1 MNIPHERQY
10 RALELPEIITGLLAM
25 LIVLWEVCFAGL
37 ANGTSELEMFEKGL
51 HLLLCGV
58 VWLNTAI
65 VLLHFLTKLLHRQ
78 HPGRFLVW
86 QLITGLIASCIFW
99 GGIRQALPDHAFPVS
114 MLLSFTIG
122 IYSFITI
129 GALARAHRA
138 QNCPRSKSRWS
149 PAVIFFTWMIAFVL
163 VSTLLLLTPGATHH
177 PISFTDAFF
186 TCASAISITGLTC
199 VDVANTFTALGKV
212 VLLVDIQIG
221 AMGVMTFSYFVLL
234 MVGKQLA
241 VRDRVAI
248 SSLLDQQGVNIIPA
262 LIKAVIFITFSVE
275 AIGATLL
282 YLHWDGTP
290 GIPQEHLWF
299 LALFHAVSAF
309 CNAGISLFP
318 QNMAEACVA
327 HDKIVQSVM
336 MMLTLAGT
344 LGFSVYLEAL
354 TRLRNK
360 VTGKRNP
367 VRWSTHSWLV
377 VRVTLI
383 VMLTGAV
390 GLAFLGALEPS
401 AHAPSA
407 DFNIWESLWNT
418 IGRSA
423 GFTITD
429 IGEYGP
435 VYHLFLCLLMFVGGN
450 PAGTGGG
457 IFAPVFALCILEVLR
472 VLRGQQ
478 DLELHGRRIARNTV
492 ERAMA
497 TVVLST
503 FWIAASTML
512 LLLLEPGISQA
523 ANGTIKLLFLEI
535 SAYTTTG
542 FSICNPGDLSDVS
555 KFFISANML
564 FGRVGMF
571 TFMLIFIK
579 QKDPSPV
586 RYPETRLPLT

>member
-1 MNIPHERQY
+1 MTPPRERQY
-10 RALELPEIITGLLAM
+10 RAMEYPEIISGLMAM
-25 LIVLWEVCFAGL
+25 LVVLWEACFSGL
-37 ANGTSELEMFEKGL
+37 ATGTSELIKFLEST
-51 HLLLCGV
+51 HLLLCAV
-58 VWLNTAI
+58 VWFNTLT
-65 VLLHFLTKLLHRQ
+65 VLLHFISKLIHKES
-78 HPGRFLVW
+78 PGRFLGW
-86 QLITGLIASCIFW
+86 QLGVGLAASFVFYGGIWEVLPAAFFRVSIILSFVIGIFSCITIVALW
-99 GGIRQALPDHAFPVS
+99 KERSRQS
-114 MLLSFTIG
+114 
-122 IYSFITI
+122 
-129 GALARAHRA
+129 R
-138 QNCPRSKSRWS
+138 PRSKSNWS
-149 PAVIFFTWMIAFVL
+149 PAVIFFTWMIVFIL
-163 VSTLLLLTPGATHH
+163 FSTMLLLTPGATKV

-199 VDVANTFTALGKV
+199 VDVASTFTPLGKI
-212 VLLVDIQIG
+212 VLLIDIQIG

-248 SSLLDQQGVNIIPA
+248 SSLLDQQGVNVIPA
-262 LIKAVIFITFSVE
+262 LIKAVMFITFSVE
-275 AIGATLL
+275 LIGATIL
-282 YLHWDGTP
+282 YLLWQDAP
-290 GIPQEHLWF
+290 GVPQDNLWF

-327 HDKIVQSVM
+327 HDKAVQGIM
-336 MMLTLAGT
+336 MLLTLAGT
-344 LGFSVYLEAL
+344 LGFGVYLEAL

-360 VTGKRNP
+360 LTGKRNP
-367 VRWSTHSWLV
+367 IRWHTHSWLV

-383 VMLTGAV
+383 VMGVGTI
-390 GLAFLGALEPS
+390 GLALLAALEPS
-401 AHAPSA
+401 AHLQSA
-407 DFNIWESLWNT
+407 DYDLWESLWNT

-429 IGEYGP
+429 ISSYGQG
-435 VYHLFLCLLMFVGGN
+435 YHLFLCLLMFVGGN

-457 IFAPVFALCILEVLR
+457 VFAPVVALCVLEVLR

-503 FWIAASTML
+503 FWIFAGTML
-512 LLLLEPGISQA
+512 LTLAEPTIAQSF
-523 ANGTIKLLFLEI
+523 NGTIKLLFLEI

-542 FSICNPGDLSDVS
+542 FSICNPGELSDFS
-555 KFFISANML
+555 KFFISANMI

-579 QKDPSPV
+579 QKEPSPL

>member
-1 MNIPHERQY
+1 MEY
-10 RALELPEIITGLLAM
+10 PEIISGLMAM
-25 LIVLWEVCFAGL
+25 LVVLWEACFSGL
-37 ANGTSELEMFEKGL
+37 ATGTSELIKFLEST
-51 HLLLCGV
+51 HLLLCAV
-58 VWLNTAI
+58 VWFNTLT
-65 VLLHFLTKLLHRQ
+65 VLLHFISKLIHKES
-78 HPGRFLVW
+78 PGRFLGW
-86 QLITGLIASCIFW
+86 QLGVGLAASFVFYGGIWEVLPAAFFRVSIILSFVIGIFSCITIVALW
-99 GGIRQALPDHAFPVS
+99 KERSRQS
-114 MLLSFTIG
+114 
-122 IYSFITI
+122 
-129 GALARAHRA
+129 R
-138 QNCPRSKSRWS
+138 PRSKSNWS
-149 PAVIFFTWMIAFVL
+149 PAVIFFTWMIVFIIF
-163 VSTLLLLTPGATHH
+163 STMLLLTPGATKV

-199 VDVANTFTALGKV
+199 VDVASTFTPLGKI
-212 VLLVDIQIG
+212 VLLIDIQIG

-248 SSLLDQQGVNIIPA
+248 SSLLDQQGVNVIPA
-262 LIKAVIFITFSVE
+262 LIKAVMFITFSVE
-275 AIGATLL
+275 LIGATIL
-282 YLHWDGTP
+282 YLLWQGAP
-290 GIPQEHLWF
+290 GVPQDNLWF

-327 HDKIVQSVM
+327 HDKAVQGIM
-336 MMLTLAGT
+336 MLLTLAGT
-344 LGFSVYLEAL
+344 LGFGVYLEAL

-360 VTGKRNP
+360 LTGKRNP
-367 VRWSTHSWLV
+367 IRWHTHSWLV

-383 VMLTGAV
+383 VMGVGTI
-390 GLAFLGALEPS
+390 GLALLAALEPS
-401 AHAPSA
+401 AHLQSA
-407 DFNIWESLWNT
+407 DYDLWESLWNT

-429 IGEYGP
+429 ISSYGQG
-435 VYHLFLCLLMFVGGN
+435 YHLFLCLLMFVGGN

-457 IFAPVFALCILEVLR
+457 VFAPVVALCVLEVLR

-503 FWIAASTML
+503 FWIFAGTML
-512 LLLLEPGISQA
+512 LTLAEPTIAQSF
-523 ANGTIKLLFLEI
+523 NGTIKLLFLEI

-542 FSICNPGDLSDVS
+542 FSICNPGELSDFS
-555 KFFISANML
+555 KFFISANMI

-579 QKDPSPV
+579 QKEPSPL